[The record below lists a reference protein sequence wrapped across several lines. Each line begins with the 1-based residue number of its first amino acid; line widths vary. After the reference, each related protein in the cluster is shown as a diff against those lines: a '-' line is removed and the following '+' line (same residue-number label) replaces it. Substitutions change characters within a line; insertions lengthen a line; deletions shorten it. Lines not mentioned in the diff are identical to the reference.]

1 MFYREWEWWTNN
13 TGSTVRCQICDELVG
28 SGELVKGVRGARW
41 YYVHPECLK
50 KYIEYDELRTKAL
63 SRFHVKKN
71 DEGEKILKSITKIGI
86 EINQTIVENDDFV
99 DLFTTLKDKKEII
112 EAAKKSKQSF
122 MRKVKPYMVI
132 WDKKIGRIL
141 EETEKEIRQYKA
153 RLNKL
158 EDLTDEGEKE
168 RDELYDLIK
177 NMEIKHDNDK
187 EQLAMGRKHLLEMT
201 YEDLRLVG
209 LHIKPDNPIESRT
222 DYKKIINEAEEKI
235 WIIDS
240 YFNKQSLELL
250 VFTLD
255 WDKTNVTD
263 IRILTSTRAKGFND
277 NQFRDFFTNIKKE
290 LAETYDPVI
299 DIQMKVITNNLI
311 KKYGKTHDRYFLS
324 SRLDNSF
331 TFASEAYVFDQTN
344 TISRLKDVKGGGTVK
359 QNFEKLWDDSET
371 LDFLKD
377 WEKIEDFSKQHGNRT
392 PREMHKATCSDCG
405 NECEVPFEPD
415 GERPVYCKDC
425 RKKNRK
431 N

>member
-28 SGELVKGVRGARW
+28 SGELVKGVKGARW
-41 YYVHPECLK
+41 YYVHPECLE
-50 KYIEYDELRTKAL
+50 KYIEYDEMRTKAL
-63 SRFHVKKN
+63 SRFFSGKN
-71 DEGEKILKSITKIGI
+71 DEGEEIFKSITKIGI
-86 EINQTIVENDDFV
+86 EINQTIVETDDFTN
-99 DLFTTLKDKKEII
+99 LLKTLKDKKEII

-122 MRKVKPYMVI
+122 MRKVRPYLVPL
-132 WDKKIGRIL
+132 DNKISRIF

-153 RLNKL
+153 RLNRL
-158 EDLTDEGEKE
+158 EDLTDEDVKE
-168 RDELYDLIK
+168 RDELNDLIK
-177 NMEIKHDNDK
+177 NMEMKYDNHK
-187 EQLAMGRKHLLEMT
+187 KSYNMSRKNMLEIT
-201 YEDLRLVG
+201 YENLRSVNY
-209 LHIKPDNPIESRT
+209 IFKPDNPIESRT

-235 WIIDS
+235 WIIDN
-240 YFNKQSLELL
+240 YYNKQSLELL

-331 TFASEAYVFDQTN
+331 TYASEAYVFDQTN
-344 TISRLKDVKGGGTVK
+344 TISRLKDVKRGETVE
-359 QNFEKLWDDSET
+359 QNFEKLWNDSGA

-377 WEKIEDFSKQHGNRT
+377 WEKIDDFSIQRGNRT
-392 PREMHKATCSDCG
+392 PQEMHKATCSDCG

-425 RKKNRK
+425 WKKNRK

>member
-1 MFYREWEWWTNN
+1 MFYVNWEWWTNN

-28 SGELVKGVRGARW
+28 SGELVKGVKGARW
-41 YYVHPECLK
+41 YYVHPECLE
-50 KYIEYDELRTKAL
+50 KYIKYDEMRTKAL
-63 SRFHVKKN
+63 SRFFSGKN
-71 DEGEKILKSITKIGI
+71 DEGEEIFKSITKIGI
-86 EINQTIVENDDFV
+86 EINQTIVEIDDITKF
-99 DLFTTLKDKKEII
+99 LETLKDKKEII

-122 MRKVKPYMVI
+122 MRKVKPYLVPL
-132 WDKKIGRIL
+132 DNKFSRL
-141 EETEKEIRQYKA
+141 FEEYEKEIRQNKA
-153 RLNKL
+153 RLNRL
-158 EDLTDEGEKE
+158 EDLTDEDVKE
-168 RDELYDLIK
+168 RDEVNDLIK
-177 NMEIKHDNDK
+177 NMEMKYDNFK
-187 EQLAMGRKHLLEMT
+187 KRYNMTRKTILEIT
-201 YEDLRLVG
+201 YEDLRPVG
-209 LHIKPDNPIESRT
+209 LHFRPDNPIESRT

-235 WIIDS
+235 WIIDN
-240 YFNKQSLELL
+240 YYNKQSLELL

-311 KKYGKTHDRYFLS
+311 KKHGKTHDRYFLS

-331 TFASEAYVFDQTN
+331 TYASEAYVFDQTN
-344 TISRLKDVKGGGTVK
+344 TISRLKDVKRGETVA
-359 QNFEKLWDDSET
+359 QNFEKLWNDSGA

-377 WEKIEDFSKQHGNRT
+377 WEKLSE
-392 PREMHKATCSDCG
+392 REMFKATCSDCS

-425 RKKNRK
+425 FEKNRK
-431 N
+431 NR